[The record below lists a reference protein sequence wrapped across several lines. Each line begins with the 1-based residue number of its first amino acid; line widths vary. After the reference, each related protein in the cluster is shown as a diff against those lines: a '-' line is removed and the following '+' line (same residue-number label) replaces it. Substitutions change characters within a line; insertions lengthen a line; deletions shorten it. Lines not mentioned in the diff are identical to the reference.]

1 MIGVGLRMLTLR
13 RIVDERDGLFSANA
27 GEARMLA
34 YYANSLAHFRHD
46 EGVN

>member
-13 RIVDERDGLFSANA
+13 RIVEERDGLFSANA

-34 YYANSLAHFRHD
+34 YYANALAHFDYEHLK
-46 EGVN
+46 